1 MDLACRS
8 VLPAAVVSGILAGVT
23 STERDPIR
31 FYFDFI
37 SPYAYL
43 AWTQIHALAARH
55 ERAVVP
61 VPILFA
67 GLLNAHGQKGPA
79 EIPAKRAYLFKDIT
93 RLAHRFGVP
102 ATPPPAHPFNP
113 LLALR
118 VSSLPMEA
126 TQRRALI
133 DRLYAATWGGGPGV
147 TDPAVIAVAATEAG
161 LDGAAVVREAESPEA
176 KDRVRRQTEEAI
188 AAGAFGVPTMVVGK
202 ELFWG
207 VDSLPHLEL
216 FLEGR
221 DPVEPDILAR
231 WAHLPA
237 AANRLRE
244 K

>member
-1 MDLACRS
+1 MS
-8 VLPAAVVSGILAGVT
+8 PAD
-23 STERDPIR
+23 RDPIR

-43 AWTQIHALAARH
+43 AWTQIHAIAARH
-55 ERAVVP
+55 GRAVRP

-79 EIPAKRAYLFKDIT
+79 EIPAKRAYLFKDIA

-102 ATPPPAHPFNP
+102 VAPPPSHPFNP

-118 VSSLPMEA
+118 AASLPMEEQA
-126 TQRRALI
+126 RRALV

-147 TDPAVIAVAATEAG
+147 TDPAVIAEAATAAG

-176 KDRVRRQTEEAI
+176 KERVRRQTEEAL
-188 AAGAFGVPTMVVGK
+188 AAGAFGVPTMVVGA

-207 VDSLPHLEL
+207 VDALPHLEL

-221 DPVEPDILAR
+221 DPVDPDVLAR

-237 AANRLRE
+237 SADRLHKR
-244 K
+244 